1 MQNNSVGLVKTQYV
15 TFKDEFFFES
25 GRVLNPITVAY
36 ETYGALNNDKSNAIL
51 VCHALTGSHHAA
63 GYNHPDDQKPGWW
76 DEMIGPGKPLD
87 TDKYFI
93 ISSNFL
99 GSCFGTTGPA
109 SIDPATKEPYGLKF
123 PVFTV
128 KDMVKLQKRLI
139 KYLGIEKLKT
149 VIGGSMGGM
158 QALEW
163 AITFPEMVESII
175 PIATAGRITPMAI
188 AFNTVARMSIMK
200 DPNWNNG
207 NYYGKTQPVDGL
219 AIARMAGHITFMS
232 DASFHKK
239 FGRKYATLEGI
250 YDFFG
255 YFEVENYLRYNGY
268 KFARNFDANSFLYII
283 KAMDIFD
290 ISYGYGS
297 FEEAV
302 GKIRCKTLF
311 ITFTSDFLFPNYQ
324 TAEVVDILNTL
335 GRDVTWENIESDY
348 GHDAFLLEFDT
359 QSNLIQNF
367 LQKL

>member
-1 MQNNSVGLVKTQYV
+1 MENNSVGLVKTQYV

-36 ETYGALNNDKSNAIL
+36 ETYGSLNEDKSNAIL
-51 VCHALTGSHHAA
+51 VCHALTGDHHAA

-76 DEMIGPGKPLD
+76 DNMIGPGKPLD
-87 TDKYFI
+87 ADKYFI
-93 ISSNFL
+93 ISPNFL

-163 AITFPEMVESII
+163 AITFPEMVESVI
-175 PIATAGRITPMAI
+175 PIATAGRITPMAV

-207 NYYGKTQPVDGL
+207 NYYGKTPPVDGL
-219 AIARMAGHITFMS
+219 AIARMAGHITFLS

-255 YFEVENYLRYNGY
+255 YF
-268 KFARNFDANSFLYII
+268 
-283 KAMDIFD
+283 
-290 ISYGYGS
+290 
-297 FEEAV
+297 
-302 GKIRCKTLF
+302 
-311 ITFTSDFLFPNYQ
+311 
-324 TAEVVDILNTL
+324 
-335 GRDVTWENIESDY
+335 
-348 GHDAFLLEFDT
+348 
-359 QSNLIQNF
+359 
-367 LQKL
+367 

>member
-1 MQNNSVGLVKTQYV
+1 MENNSVGLVKTQYV

-36 ETYGALNNDKSNAIL
+36 ETYGSLNEDKSNAIL
-51 VCHALTGSHHAA
+51 VCHALTGDHHAA

-76 DEMIGPGKPLD
+76 DNMIGPGKPLD

-93 ISSNFL
+93 ISPNFL

-123 PVFTV
+123 PVFTI

-139 KYLGIEKLKT
+139 KYLGIEMLKT

-163 AITFPEMVESII
+163 AITFPEMVDSVI
-175 PIATAGRITPMAI
+175 PIATAGRITPMAV

-207 NYYGKTQPVDGL
+207 NYYGKTPPVDGL
-219 AIARMAGHITFMS
+219 AIARMAGHITFLS

-268 KFARNFDANSFLYII
+268 NCLLY
-283 KAMDIFD
+283 
-290 ISYGYGS
+290 
-297 FEEAV
+297 
-302 GKIRCKTLF
+302 
-311 ITFTSDFLFPNYQ
+311 TSPSP
-324 TAEVVDILNTL
+324 
-335 GRDVTWENIESDY
+335 RD
-348 GHDAFLLEFDT
+348 
-359 QSNLIQNF
+359 
-367 LQKL
+367 